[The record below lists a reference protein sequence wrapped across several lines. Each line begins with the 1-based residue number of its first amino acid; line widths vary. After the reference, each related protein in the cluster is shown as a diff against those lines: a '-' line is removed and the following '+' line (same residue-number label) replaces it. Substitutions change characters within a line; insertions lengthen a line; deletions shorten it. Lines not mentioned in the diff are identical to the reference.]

1 MIGMYLPFA
10 RLRDRDPLPNGAMVL
25 AIALVLRIA
34 AAFFMPDQRLLDAAV
49 YRRASEAAWAIVP
62 SDTLIMPLYP
72 TLVGFFGS
80 GLGQVIFDIV
90 LSTLMAWIVYELT
103 LAVFADRA
111 AARIAGLVTACY
123 PHFIFYAVIGVPDT
137 LFMVLLLGAFV
148 AWYRGAFVW
157 ASIFAVLAILTR
169 PTFDLLAPILVLYF
183 ALVYHRL
190 PQGRA
195 ARHLATYAAVYLAL
209 MSPWWLHNY
218 KAYGTFVRLDLG
230 SGLALYSS
238 NNPRGPVVDSPESDP
253 DRARFSAI
261 ADPVARDRAMWD
273 AGVSYIKQDPGRFAA
288 LAGRKFLRFWR
299 PWPDAQAFADRSYF
313 VLSVASFAPVL
324 VLSFVYLRIWG
335 RREIELTAPILMLV
349 GYFTAYYVVLDG
361 SPRYRLPLEPF
372 LIALAAVAFVRI
384 VGRWPEGRLVM
395 DRIAYGGPDHPPPD
409 AREGAPAGTP

>member
-1 MIGMYLPFA
+1 MYVPFA

-34 AAFFMPDQRLLDAAV
+34 AAIFMPDQRLLDAAV
-49 YRRASEAAWAIVP
+49 YRRASEAPWAIVP

-72 TLVGFFGS
+72 TLVGFVGS
-80 GLGQVIFDIV
+80 GLGRVILDIV
-90 LSTLMAWIVYELT
+90 LSTLMAWIVYEFT

-111 AARIAGLVTACY
+111 AARIAGLVTALY
-123 PHFIFYAVIGVPDT
+123 PHFIFYAVIGVPET

-157 ASIFAVLAILTR
+157 AAVFAVLSILTR
-169 PTFDLLAPILVLYF
+169 PTLELLAPILVLYF
-183 ALVYHRL
+183 ALVFHRL
-190 PQGRA
+190 QPARA
-195 ARHLATYAAVYLAL
+195 LRLLGTYAAVYVAL

-230 SGLALYSS
+230 SGLALYSD
-238 NNPRGPVVDSPESDP
+238 NNPRSPAVDSAESDS

-261 ADPVARDRAMWD
+261 TDPVARDRAMWN
-273 AGVSYIKQDPGRFAA
+273 AGLSYIAQDPGRFAA
-288 LAGRKFLRFWR
+288 LAARKLVRLWR

-324 VLSFVYLRIWG
+324 VLAFVYLRIWG
-335 RREIELTAPILMLV
+335 RREIAQTAPILMLIA
-349 GYFTAYYVVLDG
+349 YFTAVHVVLDG

-372 LIALAAVAFVRI
+372 LIVLATVAFVRI

-395 DRIAYGGPDHPPPD
+395 DRIAHGASDPPPD
-409 AREGAPAGTP
+409 SREGTPAGIP